1 MRESLHF
8 CHQVFIGSRAMT
20 FSFQE
25 FMAPLFETVDLKPL
39 EGCVLAEIGQNEGMS
54 IGELGV
60 ATCIRATNLTPI
72 VHSLEEKGL
81 VTRKRDVDDARS
93 WRIHPSS
100 EGRKLLDR
108 LDALIA
114 QRISKKGSDASE
126 LIAKVHDGFK
136 AFEELMKDSG
146 VEMGGVR

>member
-25 FMAPLFETVDLKPL
+25 FMMPLFEVVDLKPL
-39 EGCVLAEIGQNEGMS
+39 EGCVLAEVGQNEGMS
-54 IGELGV
+54 IGELGA
-60 ATCIRATNLTPI
+60 ATCIRTTNLTPI

-81 VTRKRDVDDARS
+81 VTRKQDIADARS

-100 EGRKLLDR
+100 EGRELLER

-114 QRISKKGSDASE
+114 ERISKKGNDTPE
-126 LIAKVHDGFK
+126 LIAKVLDGFQ
-136 AFEELMKDSG
+136 AFDELMKDNG
-146 VEMGGVR
+146 VDKGGVC